1 MENSAFFPPFCGSG
15 ELCWMY
21 SIYLLI
27 SPLPDTCHEPEGADR
42 NTILRLPK
50 AFGLSKIV
58 VFKD

>member
-1 MENSAFFPPFCGSG
+1 
-15 ELCWMY
+15 MY
-21 SIYLLI
+21 IICLFIRPLLA
-27 SPLPDTCHEPEGADR
+27 TWHEPEGADG